1 MFSAKLDTFWQAVFG
16 VFYIM
21 TEQSNHYSKV
31 NSWSMLRCGVL
42 FLLDAGQVVDCHW
55 FHKVEE

>member
-1 MFSAKLDTFWQAVFG
+1 MLLIRWDAVWQAVFG

-31 NSWSMLRCGVL
+31 NSWSMFRCGVL
-42 FLLDAGQVVDCHW
+42 YLLDAGQVAHCP
-55 FHKVEE
+55 FL